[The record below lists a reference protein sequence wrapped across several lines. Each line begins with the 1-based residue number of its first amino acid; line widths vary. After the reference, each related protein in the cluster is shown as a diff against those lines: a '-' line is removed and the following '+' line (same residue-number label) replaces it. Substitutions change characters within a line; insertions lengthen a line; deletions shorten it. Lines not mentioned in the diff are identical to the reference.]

1 MSNSKPPQ
9 CGSIFLENLIFLGE
23 KGMSEKV
30 EQDKDADKAD
40 LPYIIVIIR
49 SSCRAISAKMPHSF
63 PLYLCLGSSYRGLE
77 WCQKSKDSQEVEPG
91 CQIFP
96 GHCQR
101 TDRCSTLVC
110 NQSRI
115 QSYVRE
121 SARERPC

>member
-9 CGSIFLENLIFLGE
+9 CGSNFLENLIFLGE

-63 PLYLCLGSSYRGLE
+63 PLYLCLG
-77 WCQKSKDSQEVEPG
+77 
-91 CQIFP
+91 
-96 GHCQR
+96 
-101 TDRCSTLVC
+101 
-110 NQSRI
+110 
-115 QSYVRE
+115 
-121 SARERPC
+121 